1 MSTSQLSSLSASSPS
16 LSPSLILEQLAL
28 PELIGIGIVVII
40 FLVVVASSIRIIR
53 EYERAIVFRLGRL
66 IGAKGPGLIILI
78 PFIDRALKVD
88 LRVITLDV
96 PKQKIITL
104 DNVTV
109 DVDAVVYLR
118 VSDPS
123 NAVVKVNNYLMA
135 SSLLSQTTLRDLIG
149 QTSFDDLLSR
159 REDLNKR
166 MQEILDTATDPWGVK
181 VSSVAIRDVS
191 LPENMHRAIAKQA
204 EAEREKRG
212 RIIIA
217 EGELIAAEKMALA
230 ADYYTKNIAALRLRE
245 LQTWAEVAREKNMIV
260 VTAGGSGAVGANSG
274 SGDNQRDLG
283 SLLGIIKER
292 TPVAEQVDA
301 ERIREIAREELAS
314 IISERGGEGER
325 RRPQETKGR
334 TGRNKN
340 HNDNNIINDRTVNS
354 DDLSEG

>member
-1 MSTSQLSSLSASSPS
+1 MEILSLFQQVSLG
-16 LSPSLILEQLAL
+16 ET
-28 PELIGIGIVVII
+28 IGIAIVAII
-40 FLVVVASSIRIIR
+40 ILVTIASSIRIIR
-53 EYERAIVFRLGRL
+53 EYERAVVFRLGRL

-78 PFIDRALKVD
+78 PFIDRAVKVD

-118 VSDPS
+118 VNDAN
-123 NAVVKVNNYLMA
+123 NAVVKINDYRLA

-149 QTSFDDLLSR
+149 QTSFDDVLSK
-159 REDLNKR
+159 REEINKK
-166 MQEILDTATDPWGVK
+166 MQVILDVATDPWGVK

-217 EGELIAAEKMALA
+217 EGELNAAEKMAQA
-230 ADYYTKNIAALRLRE
+230 AEYYTKNMAAMRLRE
-245 LQTWAEVAREKNMIV
+245 LQTWTEVARERNMIV
-260 VTAGGSGAVGANSG
+260 VTGGSGDHA
-274 SGDNQRDLG
+274 DLG

-292 TPVAEQVDA
+292 TPVSQQFDEKRTRELVRQELAILFSDRDEL
-301 ERIREIAREELAS
+301 ERLARGKRRTQRREEQQP
-314 IISERGGEGER
+314 IEDQTSERKE
-325 RRPQETKGR
+325 
-334 TGRNKN
+334 TGRGGTPE
-340 HNDNNIINDRTVNS
+340 DEE
-354 DDLSEG
+354 L